1 MSALNSEA
9 SAAAMTDAANVI
21 IHEMQSIAAALENLT
36 QRVEA
41 LENGAPKAAPKEVSL
56 SQLADTA
63 RKLQELDPVGARAI
77 LIEVANAAGYQKL
90 SEAPASERPGL
101 LRTLEEKVAELERV
115 ANA

>member
-9 SAAAMTDAANVI
+9 SAAMKDAANVI

>member
-1 MSALNSEA
+1 MTPLNSEA
-9 SAAAMTDAANVI
+9 SAAAMTDAATI
-21 IHEMQSIAAALENLT
+21 IIKELQSIVAALENLT
-36 QRVEA
+36 KRVEA

>member
-9 SAAAMTDAANVI
+9 SAAAMKDAGNVI

>member
-1 MSALNSEA
+1 MTPLNSEA
-9 SAAAMTDAANVI
+9 SAAAMTDAATI
-21 IHEMQSIAAALENLT
+21 IIKELQSIAAALENLT
-36 QRVEA
+36 KRVEA
-41 LENGAPKAAPKEVSL
+41 LEKGAPKVAPKEVSL